1 MGNGRIDA
9 PGIAGSGFNPAA
21 DSPYFPVATVQ
32 LGETSLSQVANRLH
46 AQGLPVDLDSLQ
58 KLNPQISDSTPLVP
72 GQWIR
77 VPAAAGQDL
86 PMMQGTGDLADSPI
100 MSPSSPSTPA
110 SPKDDPISKT
120 ALQMRIDA
128 QAAATQKLLKS
139 IVSLGT
145 NDSGQQVMI
154 KRELGSPRGY
164 DDQRQAIAVARLAH
178 AEPAAVVQ
186 MDGRWHA
193 VETTAEARYK
203 DGKDL
208 TRIHTEGN
216 VQIHGLAPF
225 HEIETARKE
234 VVSRKKQLVE
244 FSGANKE
251 EQEQQSDHIEAKRRE
266 IIEELKR
273 SREKLATLLFAVEL
287 AEIQF
292 NRSPND
298 RSAGKINITANTGSA
313 GDEGPLFQQGDHFRD
328 QKSAIEINLE
338 QLEDPAMAEG
348 VLFHEVSHLKD
359 TEMAQDWVKKYE
371 QESGH
376 TFVDGPPG
384 RKPFEAWMKAQT
396 TGDHPRL
403 SKADA
408 ELVVDMA
415 ERDGRT
421 SEARAF
427 VHSALAA
434 LEAGAPDIATRE
446 LSLYASHTLT
456 EHNKTGSY
464 QNPVDNSEVK
474 DQLKHEIQDAY
485 KHMPKEMQ
493 QQLKDAIAEAHK
505 ANPESWIS
513 QIKLH

>member
-1 MGNGRIDA
+1 MGSGRIDA
-9 PGIAGSGFNPAA
+9 SGVAGSNFDVAA
-21 DSPYFPVATVQ
+21 DARYSPVAFTQ
-32 LGETSLSQVANRLH
+32 PGETSLSQVADRLQ
-46 AQGLPVDLDSLQ
+46 AQGLPIDLASLQ
-58 KLNPQISDSTPLVP
+58 KLNPHLADATNLVP

-77 VPAAAGQDL
+77 VPITGGKNL
-86 PMMQGTGDLADSPI
+86 PMVEGAGESA
-100 MSPSSPSTPA
+100 SPSSALPSTP
-110 SPKDDPISKT
+110 PTPTKDDPISKSM
-120 ALQMRIDA
+120 LQMRIDA
-128 QAAATQKLLKS
+128 QAAANQHLLKS
-139 IVSLGT
+139 VVSLGT
-145 NDSGQQVMI
+145 NDSGQPVMI

-164 DDQRQAIAVARLAH
+164 DNQLQALAVARLSH

-186 MDGRWHA
+186 IDGRWHA
-193 VETTAEARYK
+193 VETTAEARYT

-216 VQIHGLAPF
+216 VQVRGLAPF
-225 HEIETARKE
+225 HEIEAARKE

-244 FSGANKE
+244 FSGANKQ
-251 EQEQQSDHIEAKRRE
+251 EQAQQSDRIEAQRRE
-266 IIEELKR
+266 IIEALKR
-273 SREKLATLLFAVEL
+273 AREKLAALTFGVDPS
-287 AEIQF
+287 EIQF
-292 NRSPND
+292 NRSSND
-298 RSAGKINITANTGSA
+298 RSPGKINITPNTGSA

-328 QKSAIEINLE
+328 QKSAIEINLD

-359 TEMAQDWVKKYE
+359 TELAQDWVKKYE
-371 QESGH
+371 QESGRM
-376 TFVDGPPG
+376 FVDGPPG
-384 RKPFEAWMKAQT
+384 RKPFESWIKAQA
-396 TGDHPRL
+396 TGNHPRL

-434 LEAGAPDIATRE
+434 LQAGSPDIATRE
-446 LSLYASHTLT
+446 LSVYAGHTVT

-485 KHMPKEMQ
+485 KHMPKAMQ

-505 ANPESWIS
+505 ANPENWIS
-513 QIKLH
+513 QIKLQ